1 MLIIIKQLVFTFE
14 HSNHKSLLKKSLKL
28 HALNIGIDWSSHYWY
43 IKSINGVI
51 PLDVHYVKNQK
62 RVGIDSDDDDH
73 PMEADISNISAD
85 EEYLDQD
92 ASEEEYL
99 IMEASD
105 DEREPSLPLYGPE
118 EDPTNL
124 LGRLVENMRGQ
135 DNINAKDKED
145 LIKLITEFKDC
156 FGTDYKHMQTTN
168 LLKFHVDT
176 GNHKPIYKTPYGFL
190 SFSEKETLKKD
201 LEDMVANGIQ
211 VPSTHVPDNSKSGG
225 WSFPCRYVPKKGV
238 RSV

>member
-1 MLIIIKQLVFTFE
+1 
-14 HSNHKSLLKKSLKL
+14 
-28 HALNIGIDWSSHYWY
+28 
-43 IKSINGVI
+43 
-51 PLDVHYVKNQK
+51 
-62 RVGIDSDDDDH
+62 
-73 PMEADISNISAD
+73 MEADISNISAD

-201 LEDMVANGIQ
+201 LEDMVANVRDPWPMPNVTDVLESLAGSNWFVCCDLLKAFQQIA
-211 VPSTHVPDNSKSGG
+211 VEEASI
-225 WSFPCRYVPKKGV
+225 PKLTIASPWVLILTGACPLG
-238 RSV
+238 S